1 MNHTLL
7 IVDLAALCKD
17 KTSWPLAFMWS
28 ALLHDIGKPLVT
40 TPEGKAPGHNES
52 GVKFLINILVIFTNK
67 KMKNIFVQ

>member
-7 IVDLAALCKD
+7 VVDLAALCKD

-40 TPEGKAPGHNES
+40 TPEGKHQG
-52 GVKFLINILVIFTNK
+52 I
-67 KMKNIFVQ
+67 MKVV